1 MAEKEIQSV
10 KGRILL
16 IQEERFR
23 LLAERGQ
30 SLLFTLAHNASPDVS
45 ELEKWHQADIPVLV
59 EFEGEPGLE
68 SCVAHTV
75 RPQRT

>member
-1 MAEKEIQSV
+1 MAAKKQRV

-30 SLLFTLAHNASPDVS
+30 SLLFTLAHNASPDVRA
-45 ELEKWHQADIPVLV
+45 LETWHDADIPVIV
-59 EFEGEPGLE
+59 EFEGQPDLE
-68 SCVAHTV
+68 SGVAHSV
-75 RPQRT
+75 RPQRD